1 MKVNGYKLREALR
14 RWQLRRETAAS
25 QFKTSLTAFPGEDK
39 PSPIALA
46 ETMHRADVAIAQL
59 QTAQTR
65 YNLQAQAHL
74 PGVGPMPLLA
84 LVKSIGACL
93 RLEKLWREAAV
104 VKKDK
109 HIYYSKDPELR
120 DADQI
125 AAVRLVSFEQ
135 AAERAAAAA
144 QKLGALREA
153 IAIGNAQELEIEDL
167 SGSLFE

>member
-46 ETMHRADVAIAQL
+46 DTMHRADVAIAQL
-59 QTAQTR
+59 QTAQTT
-65 YNLQAQAHL
+65 YNLRAVVNF
-74 PGVGPMPLLA
+74 GVGPLPLLA
-84 LVKSIGACL
+84 LVKSVGACL

-125 AAVRLVSFEQ
+125 AAVRQVSFEQ

-153 IAIGNAQELEIEDL
+153 IAVGNAQELDIEDL